1 MFIYFFTKKV
11 TADVTRNVIMI
22 SKVFRFIFKCL
33 IVDKNV
39 VIHDLFVF
47 SWMEV
52 NEMRE
57 DTIMPGTVETMVVTT
72 TVITVTEIWAQDL
85 EQEFQV

>member
-1 MFIYFFTKKV
+1 M
-11 TADVTRNVIMI
+11 TADVARNVKII
-22 SKVFRFIFKCL
+22 SQVFRFIFKCL

>member
-1 MFIYFFTKKV
+1 M

-39 VIHDLFVF
+39 LIHDLFVF